1 MDERSQCE
9 AATGGRGLDRLSRFL
24 VIHDVLE
31 MKSEEF
37 SMDFVIVQNA

>member
-1 MDERSQCE
+1 MRGPSARRPLE
-9 AATGGRGLDRLSRFL
+9 GRGLDRLRGFP

-31 MKSEEF
+31 MKSEYF

>member
-9 AATGGRGLDRLSRFL
+9 AATGGRGLDRLRGFP

-31 MKSEEF
+31 MNSEYF